1 MGKIVVNKHFDNKS
15 QITPGKFVHKGELII
30 SNQVGYEGI
39 FIKNNNGEIFYIGP
53 TEGTGADVPL
63 EYKEYIETFVDG
75 RLQGYITK
83 EEFND
88 LIKDIQITP
97 EQVRIIAN
105 EEIVSAL
112 TVYST
117 TEEMNSAITQ
127 AISALNIPS
136 LEGYATEKFVTD
148 KIAEAKLEG
157 DNGSL
162 TGYATEEWVT
172 NQGFATETWVVE
184 QGFLTEHQDISGKQ
198 DIINDLETIREGAAK
213 GATALQEI
221 PTDSIRQISAEE
233 VAKIVNSADTKYDTL
248 KEISDWIL
256 NDTTGAASMANDIQ
270 TLKAQLNALTLG
282 AKATASISKANIY
295 IGEETS
301 VTVTGKLTPNTLSP
315 CEVFIYKGTDV
326 MSSANTSVV
335 TYTDLVTGSTS
346 YTVKAVYNGTTYSA
360 TTKVNAYYP
369 TYYGFGVE
377 YVDVMENKNLLSSA
391 KRTYSDT
398 ASTDGVYYYIL
409 VPDGVSK
416 PSSFTMGG
424 APFNMGSTNETINGV
439 NYTVFKSGSVFN
451 NGGSVNIVAA

>member
-15 QITPGKFVHKGELII
+15 QITPDKFVHKGELII

-136 LEGYATEKFVTD
+136 LDGYATEKFVTD

-157 DNGSL
+157 GDVDL
-162 TGYATEEWVT
+162 TGYATEEWVAK
-172 NQGFATETWVVE
+172 QGYLTEHQSLEGYATETWVGK
-184 QGFLTEHQDISGKQ
+184 QGFLTEHQDITGKQ
-198 DIINDLETIREGAAK
+198 DVIEDLDAIRSGASL

-221 PTDSIRQISAEE
+221 PTEAMRQVAAEE
-233 VAKIVNSADTKYDTL
+233 IVKIVNSADSRYDTL

-256 NDTTGAASMANDIQ
+256 NDTTGAASMANDI
-270 TLKAQLNALTLG
+270 TYLKTISADTRLTIIESGLTNVE
-282 AKATASISKANIY
+282 AKISGLTSEDIY
-295 IGEETS
+295 DKDS
-301 VTVTGKLTPNTLSP
+301 
-315 CEVFIYKGTDV
+315 
-326 MSSANTSVV
+326 
-335 TYTDLVTGSTS
+335 
-346 YTVKAVYNGTTYSA
+346 
-360 TTKVNAYYP
+360 
-369 TYYGFGVE
+369 
-377 YVDVMENKNLLSSA
+377 NKTQA
-391 KRTYSDT
+391 
-398 ASTDGVYYYIL
+398 
-409 VPDGVSK
+409 
-416 PSSFTMGG
+416 
-424 APFNMGSTNETINGV
+424 EINQMV
-439 NYTVFKSGSVFN
+439 LQ
-451 NGGSVNIVAA
+451 GGSESSKHFFMSTEEYATLLADGKVTIDGAEIVYDENAFYALYEAEEQ

>member
-15 QITPGKFVHKGELII
+15 QITPDKFVHKGELII

-117 TEEMNSAITQ
+117 TEEMNSVITQ

-136 LEGYATEKFVTD
+136 LDGYATEKFVTD

-157 DNGSL
+157 GDVDL
-162 TGYATEEWVT
+162 TGYATEEWVAK
-172 NQGFATETWVVE
+172 QGYLTEHQSLEGYATETWVGK
-184 QGFLTEHQDISGKQ
+184 QGFLTEHQDITGKQ
-198 DIINDLETIREGAAK
+198 DVIEDLDAIRSGASL

-221 PTDSIRQISAEE
+221 PTEAMRQVAAEE
-233 VAKIVNSADTKYDTL
+233 IVKIVNSADSRYDTL

-256 NDTTGAASMANDIQ
+256 NDTTGAASMANDI
-270 TLKAQLNALTLG
+270 TYLKTISADTRLTIIESGLTNVE
-282 AKATASISKANIY
+282 AKISGLTSEDIY
-295 IGEETS
+295 DKDS
-301 VTVTGKLTPNTLSP
+301 
-315 CEVFIYKGTDV
+315 
-326 MSSANTSVV
+326 
-335 TYTDLVTGSTS
+335 
-346 YTVKAVYNGTTYSA
+346 
-360 TTKVNAYYP
+360 
-369 TYYGFGVE
+369 
-377 YVDVMENKNLLSSA
+377 NKTQA
-391 KRTYSDT
+391 
-398 ASTDGVYYYIL
+398 
-409 VPDGVSK
+409 
-416 PSSFTMGG
+416 
-424 APFNMGSTNETINGV
+424 EINQMV
-439 NYTVFKSGSVFN
+439 LQ
-451 NGGSVNIVAA
+451 GGSESSKHFFMSTEEYATLLADGKVTIDGTEIVYDENAFYALYEAEEQ